1 MSPSV
6 CVYIYI
12 YFFFLCVCVCVYIYI
27 LHIHRKKIEREEKLF
42 HFIDFWFHAPQI
54 TTVNCNMYLAKHFLR
69 GFFFLVHKQ
78 TCSMLFMCVYVYVYV
93 YVYIDICVCMYLF
106 TELCLTICS
115 PMDYSPPGS
124 FVHGVLQGRILEWV
138 VVPFSK
144 GLFLD
149 QKSNLCLLHW
159 QADSLP
165 LSHQGS
171 PHIVI

>member
-1 MSPSV
+1 
-6 CVYIYI
+6 
-12 YFFFLCVCVCVYIYI
+12 
-27 LHIHRKKIEREEKLF
+27 
-42 HFIDFWFHAPQI
+42 
-54 TTVNCNMYLAKHFLR
+54 
-69 GFFFLVHKQ
+69 
-78 TCSMLFMCVYVYVYV
+78 MLFMCVYVYVYV

-138 VVPFSK
+138 VVPFCK